1 MGDLQAAELGEKH
14 RILGSP
20 CPELTLVWGLEWQAS
35 FRHNPLTLRISPA
48 QYYHSQHK
56 RKYTAMGICVYY
68 IRRWGS

>member
-35 FRHNPLTLRISPA
+35 LRISPA

-56 RKYTAMGICVYY
+56 RKYTQWEYMFTTLG
-68 IRRWGS
+68 GGGLEH